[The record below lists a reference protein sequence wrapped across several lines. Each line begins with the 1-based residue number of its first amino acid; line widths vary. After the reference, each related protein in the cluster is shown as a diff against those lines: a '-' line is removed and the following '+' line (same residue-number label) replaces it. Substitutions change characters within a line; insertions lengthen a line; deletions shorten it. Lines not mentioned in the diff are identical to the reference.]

1 MSITIYGIKNCST
14 MKKAFDKLTALGLE
28 YEFFDYKKQ
37 AIDKTTLAHWVKRA
51 GIDKVLNSKGTTYR
65 KLSDAQKAQIK
76 QDVDAAL
83 DMMVAKP
90 SMIKRPIVVSNNE
103 LIIGFDETAFE
114 KLGINVKK
122 AELRRIASNPV
133 ELTEEQLEEVE
144 KLIDKIEDDDDVQ
157 AVYTNIA

>member
-37 AIDKTTLAHWVKRA
+37 VMGRPTLANWVKRA
-51 GIDKVLNSKGTTYR
+51 GIDKLLNTKGTTYR
-65 KLSDAQKAQIK
+65 KLSDAQKARIK

-83 DMMVAKP
+83 DMMIAQP
-90 SMIKRPIVVSNNE
+90 SMIKRPIVVSDNE

-114 KLGINVKK
+114 KLGM
-122 AELRRIASNPV
+122 
-133 ELTEEQLEEVE
+133 
-144 KLIDKIEDDDDVQ
+144 
-157 AVYTNIA
+157 

>member
-14 MKKAFDKLTALGLE
+14 MKKAFDKLTMLGLE

-37 AIDKTTLAHWVKRA
+37 VINKPTLANWVKRA
-51 GIDKVLNSKGTTYR
+51 GIDKVLNTKGTTYR

-90 SMIKRPIVVSNNE
+90 SMIKRPIVVLDNE

-114 KLGINVKK
+114 KLGM
-122 AELRRIASNPV
+122 
-133 ELTEEQLEEVE
+133 
-144 KLIDKIEDDDDVQ
+144 
-157 AVYTNIA
+157 

>member
-14 MKKAFDKLTALGLE
+14 MKKAFDKLTMLGLE

-37 AIDKTTLAHWVKRA
+37 AIDKTTLADWVKRA
-51 GIDKVLNSKGTTYR
+51 GIDKVLNTKGTTYR

-83 DMMVAKP
+83 DLMVAEP
-90 SMIKRPIVVSNNE
+90 SMIKRPIVVSDNE

-114 KLGINVKK
+114 KLGM
-122 AELRRIASNPV
+122 
-133 ELTEEQLEEVE
+133 
-144 KLIDKIEDDDDVQ
+144 
-157 AVYTNIA
+157 

>member
-37 AIDKTTLAHWVKRA
+37 AIDKTTLAHWVGTV
-51 GIDKVLNSKGTTYR
+51 GIDKIMNSKGTTYR
-65 KLSDAQKAQIK
+65 NLSDAQKAQMI

-90 SMIKRPIVVSNNE
+90 SMIKRPIVVSDNE

-114 KLGINVKK
+114 KLGM
-122 AELRRIASNPV
+122 
-133 ELTEEQLEEVE
+133 
-144 KLIDKIEDDDDVQ
+144 
-157 AVYTNIA
+157 

>member
-37 AIDKTTLAHWVKRA
+37 AIDKTTLANWVKRA
-51 GIDKVLNSKGTTYR
+51 GIDKVLNTKGTTYR
-65 KLSDAQKAQIK
+65 NLSDAQKAQIK

-114 KLGINVKK
+114 KLAK
-122 AELRRIASNPV
+122 
-133 ELTEEQLEEVE
+133 
-144 KLIDKIEDDDDVQ
+144 
-157 AVYTNIA
+157 

>member
-37 AIDKTTLAHWVKRA
+37 AIDKPTLANWVETV
-51 GIDKVLNSKGTTYR
+51 GIDKIMNSKGTTYR
-65 KLSDAQKAQIK
+65 KLSDAQKAQMN

-83 DMMVAKP
+83 DMMVAQP
-90 SMIKRPIVVSNNE
+90 SMIKRPIVVSDNE

-114 KLGINVKK
+114 KLGM
-122 AELRRIASNPV
+122 
-133 ELTEEQLEEVE
+133 
-144 KLIDKIEDDDDVQ
+144 
-157 AVYTNIA
+157 

>member
-37 AIDKTTLAHWVKRA
+37 AINKPTLAHWVETV
-51 GIDKVLNSKGTTYR
+51 GIDKIMNSKGTTYR

-83 DMMVAKP
+83 DMMVAQP

-114 KLGINVKK
+114 KLGM
-122 AELRRIASNPV
+122 
-133 ELTEEQLEEVE
+133 
-144 KLIDKIEDDDDVQ
+144 
-157 AVYTNIA
+157 

>member
-37 AIDKTTLAHWVKRA
+37 AINKSTLANWVKRA
-51 GIDKVLNSKGTTYR
+51 GIDKVLNTKGTTYR
-65 KLSDAQKAQIK
+65 NLSDTQKAQIK

-83 DMMVAKP
+83 DMMVAQP
-90 SMIKRPIVVSNNE
+90 SIIKRPIVVSNNE

-114 KLGINVKK
+114 KLGM
-122 AELRRIASNPV
+122 
-133 ELTEEQLEEVE
+133 
-144 KLIDKIEDDDDVQ
+144 
-157 AVYTNIA
+157 